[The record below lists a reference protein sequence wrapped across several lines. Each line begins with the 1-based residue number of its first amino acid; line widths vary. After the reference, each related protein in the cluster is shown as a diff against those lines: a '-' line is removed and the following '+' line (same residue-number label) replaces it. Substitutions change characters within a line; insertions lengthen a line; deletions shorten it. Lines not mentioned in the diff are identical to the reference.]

1 MKNRITTR
9 PIEVLLTGLMT
20 TCLTLTSF
28 GLAAAQQTA
37 PPAPGPARPIALPKI
52 TEQKLPNGLT
62 VVMAPLA
69 NVPKITAQLV
79 LRVDQGVDRE
89 QHAGIAGFT
98 AGVASEGTNTRTG
111 LQMKQQLRSIG
122 GSIGLGAGSDATTM
136 FASSLSE
143 FAPQLFE
150 LMSDVVQHPS
160 FPEDEVAQFKENGI
174 QQIRG
179 ARSNPN
185 FLANERFLLAVY
197 GKHPYSFSVADE
209 RSLAA
214 MTRDDLKAF
223 AAKYYVPNNAVLVL
237 VGDFD
242 PATAFGQIEKA
253 FGSWARRDLPA
264 VENPNPPS
272 RDKRQIYFVN
282 RPGSIQSTILVG
294 NVTIPR
300 KHPDYFKIRTANS
313 IYGGSFY
320 SRLTKNIREEKGYT
334 YSPFSG
340 SNTQTIS
347 GYFQAGASVRNEVT
361 GPTLLEMFYELD
373 RMRVAPVTDEEL
385 ASAKTF
391 ANGNFAIEL
400 ASQGGLAGR
409 IATIY
414 TYDLPR
420 DFIEKFRSNIDAL
433 TPADIQQAAAKYFD
447 SYRAAIVIVGDYAK
461 VKDQVAPF
469 GDVTVYDAEGNVMP
483 Q

>member
-1 MKNRITTR
+1 MKNRITTW
-9 PIEVLLTGLMT
+9 PITALISLSLLV
-20 TCLTLTSF
+20 TSV
-28 GLAAAQQTA
+28 GTAGAQQTT
-37 PPAPGPARPIALPKI
+37 PPAPGPARPITLPRI

-69 NVPKITAQLV
+69 NVPKVTAQLV
-79 LRVDQGVDRE
+79 LRVDQALERE

-98 AGVASEGTNTRTG
+98 AGVASEGTDTRTG
-111 LQMKQQLRSIG
+111 LEMKRELRSIG
-122 GSIGLGAGSDATTM
+122 GSLALFTASDATTM
-136 FASSLSE
+136 FASSLAE
-143 FAPQLFE
+143 FAPQLFA

-160 FPEDEVAQFKENGI
+160 FPEAEVAQFKENGI

-185 FLANERFLLAVY
+185 FLANERFLQAVY
-197 GKHPYSFSVADE
+197 GKHPYSFSVPDE
-209 RSLAA
+209 KSLGA
-214 MTRDDLKAF
+214 MTRADLKAF

-253 FGSWARRDLPA
+253 FGGWARRDLPA
-264 VENPNPPS
+264 VENPTPPS

-282 RPGSIQSTILVG
+282 RPGSIQSTIFIG

-300 KHPDYFKIRTANS
+300 KHPDYFKIRTAAS

-334 YSPFSG
+334 YSPFAA

-347 GYFQAGASVRNEVT
+347 GYFQVGASVRNEVT
-361 GPTLLEMFYELD
+361 GPTLLEIFYELD
-373 RMRVAPVTDEEL
+373 RMRVAPVTDDEL
-385 ASAKTF
+385 ASAKTY

-400 ASQGGLAGR
+400 ASQAGLAGR

-414 TYDLPR
+414 TYELPH

-469 GDVTVYDAEGNVMP
+469 GDVTVYDAEGNLIP

>member
-1 MKNRITTR
+1 MSNRISPR
-9 PIEVLLTGLMT
+9 PAPRLTTGLLAI
-20 TCLTLTSF
+20 CLTLTSF
-28 GLAAAQQTA
+28 GLAGAQQKT
-37 PPAPGPARPIALPKI
+37 PPPPGPARPVTLPKI
-52 TEQKLPNGLT
+52 TEQKLANGLT
-62 VVMAPLA
+62 VVMAPLP

-79 LRVDQGVDRE
+79 LRVDQAADRD

-98 AGVASEGTNTRTG
+98 AGVASEGTDTKTG

-122 GSIGLGAGSDATTM
+122 GTLGLGAGSDATTM
-136 FASSLSE
+136 FASSLAE

-150 LMSDVVQHPS
+150 IMSDVVQHPS
-160 FPEDEVAQFKENGI
+160 FPEDEVSQFKGNAI

-179 ARSNPN
+179 VRSNPN
-185 FLANERFLLAVY
+185 FLGNERLLQAIY

-209 RSLAA
+209 KSLNAINRA
-214 MTRDDLKAF
+214 DLKAF

-242 PATAFGQIEKA
+242 PATALSQVEKA
-253 FGSWARRDLPA
+253 FGSWPKRDVPA
-264 VENPNPPS
+264 PENPTPPT

-282 RPGSIQSTILVG
+282 RPGSIQSTIFIG

-300 KHPDYFKIRTANS
+300 KHPDYFKIRTATS
-313 IYGGSFY
+313 IFGGSFY

-340 SNTQTIS
+340 SNTQAIS
-347 GYFQAGASVRNEVT
+347 GFLQTGASVRNEVT

-373 RMRVAPVTDEEL
+373 RMRVAPVTDDEL

-400 ASQGGLAGR
+400 ASQAGLAGR

-414 TYDLPR
+414 TYDLPH
-420 DFIEKFRSNIDAL
+420 DFIEKFRNNIDAL
-433 TPADIQQAAAKYFD
+433 TPADIQEAARKYFD
-447 SYRAAIVIVGDYAK
+447 TYRSAVVIVGDYAK
-461 VKDQVAPF
+461 VKDQVTPF
-469 GDVTVYDAEGNVMP
+469 GEVTVYDTEGNVIP

>member
-1 MKNRITTR
+1 MNRK
-9 PIEVLLTGLMT
+9 LLQQVSA
-20 TCLTLTSF
+20 LTLALCFVLVLVNDGS
-28 GLAAAQQTA
+28 AQQKT
-37 PPAPGPARPIALPKI
+37 PPAPGPAKPIALPQI
-52 TEQKLPNGLT
+52 TERKLDNGLT

-79 LRVDQGVDRE
+79 IRVDQAAERDT
-89 QHAGIAGFT
+89 HPGIAGIT
-98 AGVASEGTNTRTG
+98 AAVANEGTDSRTG
-111 LQMKQQLRSIG
+111 LQLKQELRSIG
-122 GSIGLGAGSDATTM
+122 GTLGLGAGNDATTM

-143 FAPQLFE
+143 FAPQLFGV
-150 LMSDVVQHPS
+150 MSDVVQHPA
-160 FPEDEVAQFKENGI
+160 FPENEVTEAKDNAI
-174 QQIRG
+174 QGIRG

-185 FLANERFLLAVY
+185 FLANERWLQAVY
-197 GKHPYSFSVADE
+197 GSKHPYSFTVADDK
-209 RSLAA
+209 SINAL
-214 MTRDDLKAF
+214 TRNDLKEF
-223 AAKYYVPNNAVLVL
+223 AATYYAPNNSVLVL

-242 PATAFGQIEKA
+242 PATALSQVEKA
-253 FGSWARRDLPA
+253 FGSWAKHDVPVTEVPA
-264 VENPNPPS
+264 PPV

-282 RPGSIQSTILVG
+282 RPGSIQSTILLG

-300 KHPDYFKIRTANS
+300 KHADYFKIRTAAS

-334 YSPFSG
+334 YSPFAA

-347 GYFQAGASVRNEVT
+347 GNFQVGASVRNEVT

-373 RMRVAPVTDEEL
+373 RMRVAPVTDDEL
-385 ASAKTF
+385 ASAKTY
-391 ANGNFAIEL
+391 ADGNFSVEL
-400 ASQGGLAGR
+400 ASQAGLAGR

-420 DFIEKFRSNIDAL
+420 DFIEKFRPNIDSVTA
-433 TPADIQQAAAKYFD
+433 ADIQQTAAKYFD

-469 GDVTVYDAEGNVMP
+469 GDVTVYDTEGNVVQP
-483 Q
+483 